1 MKDIGEEGSKCAKS
15 EFKTIRCGGVKGELE
30 VNPHALINPFLLIH
44 PSLISQFPFVSSKT
58 ILLWVYQ
65 RREYSMGVVL
75 WYDGLTGW
83 GYIGTHTQAPDS
95 TEVTIVSEVTQ
106 SLSLY
111 SVLVYVPSQIWC
123 HLIYNL
129 NNQSQVRYLLPVTKF
144 IHNYI

>member
-1 MKDIGEEGSKCAKS
+1 MKDGGEEGSKCAKS

-30 VNPHALINPFLLIH
+30 VNPHALTNPLLLIH
-44 PSLISQFPFVSSKT
+44 PSLISHFPFISSET

-75 WYDGLTGW
+75 WYGLTGW

-106 SLSLY
+106 SLSLG
-111 SVLVYVPSQIWC
+111 SVLVCVSSQIWC
-123 HLIYNL
+123 HLIYNF
-129 NNQSQVRYLLPVTKF
+129 NN
-144 IHNYI
+144 

>member
-1 MKDIGEEGSKCAKS
+1 MGVVLKKEMKDIGEEGSKCAKS

-44 PSLISQFPFVSSKT
+44 PCLISHFPFVSSKT

-65 RREYSMGVVL
+65 RREHGGCFVVWWPHWMGVY
-75 WYDGLTGW
+75 WH
-83 GYIGTHTQAPDS
+83 THTQAPDS

-129 NNQSQVRYLLPVTKF
+129 NN
-144 IHNYI
+144 